1 MRRTGMR
8 RLAAVVLL
16 AALPLAACGGSPGPP
31 SAGPTT
37 STGATTPTTSTG
49 ATGTAAAEPVALQ
62 RSGGIAGSRDAVTV
76 QPDGSWRRTA
86 KSGSPRTGTLSAEQ
100 RDRLTRMAGDPALRS
115 EATRTVPEI
124 ECADGFDYRVTA
136 GGTKV
141 AWRDCGSTKP
151 PAVASGIA
159 ALLLNSTG

>member
-16 AALPLAACGGSPGPP
+16 AALPLAGCGGSSGSSGSPAPAP
-31 SAGPTT
+31 TSAAG
-37 STGATTPTTSTG
+37 TG
-49 ATGTAAAEPVALQ
+49 AAEPVALQ
-62 RSGGIAGSRDAVTV
+62 RGGGIAGVRDAVTV

-86 KSGSPRTGTLSAEQ
+86 KTGSPSTGTLSADQ
-100 RDRLTRMAGDPALRS
+100 RARLTRMAADPTLRS

-124 ECADGFDYRVTA
+124 ECADGFDYQLTA

-141 AWRDCGSTKP
+141 AWRECGSATKLP
-151 PAVASGIA
+151 VVASGIA
-159 ALLLNSTG
+159 AFLLSSTE